1 MSGAP
6 LTDQSIIIKY
16 RPQNWDEV
24 IGQQDALRPLQRVLA
39 ADTRPHCYL
48 LVGPSGVGKTTIAR
62 IIAKTLNAELQE
74 IDAASH
80 SGVDDARE
88 MVDNAQYMAL
98 TGDGRRLYLIDECHT
113 LSRSA
118 WQALLKLLE
127 EPPDHFFVVLCT
139 TEPDKVPATIAGQR
153 AYRVNL
159 KPVPVTEINALLEW
173 VAACERWTVNADVM
187 TAILQGAEGSPRKAL
202 LLLLTLYDA
211 TDREEVYR
219 VSGLIELSDPVKNL
233 CQLLLKT
240 PTWAQVKP
248 ILAQIPDA
256 DCEKAVSHIGRY
268 LMSVLANPRTNDVG
282 AAKIF
287 ETIKAITFPTE
298 TYDPKLRL
306 YTIIGRII
314 WP

>member
-1 MSGAP
+1 MSDVP
-6 LTDQSIIIKY
+6 LTDQSIIVKY

-48 LVGPSGVGKTTIAR
+48 VVGPTGVGKTTIAR
-62 IIAKTLNAELQE
+62 IIAKELGAELNE

-88 MVDNAQYMAL
+88 MVEAAQYMAL

-127 EPPDHFFVVLCT
+127 EPPEHFFVVLCT
-139 TEPDKVPATIAGQR
+139 TEPDKVPATISGQR

-159 KPVPVTEINALLEW
+159 KPVPASEIATLLHG
-173 VAACERWTVNADVM
+173 VAHYERWSVKSDVM
-187 TAILQGAEGSPRKAL
+187 TAIVQGAEGSPRKAL

-219 VSGLIELSDPVKNL
+219 VSGLIELSDPVRQL

-240 PTWAQVKP
+240 PTWAQIKP
-248 ILAQIPDA
+248 VLASIPDA
-256 DCEKAVSHIGRY
+256 DCDKAVTFIGRY
-268 LMSVLANPRTNDVG
+268 LMTVLVNPRTNDNG
-282 AAKIF
+282 ASKIF

>member
-6 LTDQSIIIKY
+6 LEQSIITKY
-16 RPQNWDEV
+16 RPATWEEL
-24 IGQQDALRPLQRVLA
+24 IGQQDVIRPLQRVLGSS
-39 ADTRPHCYL
+39 TRPHCYM
-48 LVGPSGVGKTTIAR
+48 LVGPSGTGKTTIAR
-62 IIAKTLNAELQE
+62 IIASTLGAELNE

-80 SGVDDARE
+80 AGVDDARE
-88 MVDNAQYMAL
+88 MVDSAQYMAL
-98 TGDGRRLYLIDECHT
+98 TGDGRRLYLVDECHM

-127 EPPDHFFVVLCT
+127 EPPEHFFVVLCT
-139 TEPDKVPATIAGQR
+139 TEPEKIPATISGQR

-159 KPVPVTEINALLEW
+159 KPVPASEISALLYY
-173 VAACERWTVNADVM
+173 VAQCEGWSVNSDVM
-187 TAILQGAEGSPRKAL
+187 TAIVQGAEGSPRKGL
-202 LLLLTLYDA
+202 LLLLTLHDA

-219 VSGLIELSDPVKNL
+219 VSGLIELSEPIREL
-233 CQLLLKT
+233 CQLLLKS
-240 PTWAQVKP
+240 PSWQQIKP
-248 ILAQIPDA
+248 VLARIEDA
-256 DCEKAVSHIGRY
+256 DCEKAVNFIGRY
-268 LMSVLANPRTNDVG
+268 LIMVLANPRTNDVG

-306 YTIIGRII
+306 YTIIGRIV